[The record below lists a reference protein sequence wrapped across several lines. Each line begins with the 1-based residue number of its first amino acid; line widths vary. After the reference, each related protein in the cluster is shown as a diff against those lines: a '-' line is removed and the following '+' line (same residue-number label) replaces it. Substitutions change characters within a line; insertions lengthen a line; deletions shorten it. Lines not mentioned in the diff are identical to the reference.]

1 MSNTESVSIKTK
13 KTNRKNKTNQH
24 VNWMSGYFT
33 NNQMMEHNPDFI
45 KITLRVRI
53 KNAIDNGIIAEI
65 GTMHSGKGRPKKI
78 YTTTPVSK
86 DVLEQ
91 ASAAG
96 VQLYNQYNTVT
107 VVNVDTASN
116 ATNTETETEN
126 ETVDV
131 SDKVN
136 A

>member
-1 MSNTESVSIKTK
+1 
-13 KTNRKNKTNQH
+13 
-24 VNWMSGYFT
+24 
-33 NNQMMEHNPDFI
+33 
-45 KITLRVRI
+45 VRI